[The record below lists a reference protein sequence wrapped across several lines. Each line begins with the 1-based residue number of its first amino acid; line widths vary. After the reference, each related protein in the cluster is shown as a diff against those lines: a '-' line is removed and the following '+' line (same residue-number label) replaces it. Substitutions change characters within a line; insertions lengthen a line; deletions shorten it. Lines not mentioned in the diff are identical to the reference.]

1 LGYGWFLGY
10 GLLGLHYG
18 LIYWGAHWLR
28 DLSLYWLRLGLS
40 CNFLHTSHL
49 MATKTYLLYHH
60 HDEISIFDRVLKQ
73 GFSVIGE
80 HFSVRH

>member
-1 LGYGWFLGY
+1 LLGYGWFLGY

-40 CNFLHTSHL
+40 CNFL
-49 MATKTYLLYHH
+49 LYHH